1 MPYAIWPRWACF
13 PLAALTLS
21 VLCIEGR
28 AQSPELGKQVFVE
41 IAQPPCAVCHA
52 LAAAGATG
60 EVGPSLDELKPD
72 EEKVRLAVQRGVG
85 NMPPYGEILSE
96 EQIDAVSKFVAKAVR

>member
-1 MPYAIWPRWACF
+1 M
-13 PLAALTLS
+13 
-21 VLCIEGR
+21 
-28 AQSPELGKQVFVE
+28 E
-41 IAQPPCAVCHA
+41 IAQPPCAVCHS
-52 LAAAGATG
+52 LGAAGATG

-96 EQIDAVSKFVAKAVR
+96 EQIDAVSKVVAKAVR